1 MDSRA
6 LRRIEKDSFSDELGA
21 DMAPRKGDFAGKF
34 LNCEPPGLRREAN
47 DKFES

>member
-1 MDSRA
+1 MHKTVHLVIISEP
-6 LRRIEKDSFSDELGA
+6 IWP
-21 DMAPRKGDFAGKF
+21 PRKGDFAGKF

>member
-6 LRRIEKDSFSDELGA
+6 HKRAEKDSFSDELGA
-21 DMAPRKGDFAGKF
+21 DMAPRKGDFVGRF
-34 LNCEPPGLRREAN
+34 LIHQSSGLRKEAN